1 MAQIITAGQLGEMEN
16 GNRILGE
23 APQLVNS
30 KIAFHGKGNILI
42 CEQSVRI
49 VNSTISFNGSNS
61 IVYLS
66 QSRHHYYLSA
76 SLYNNS
82 TLYIGKNSFLN
93 GTLNIILSEQK
104 HCLIGN
110 ESLILWGIWIRTAD
124 PHLVYDSRTN
134 QRINPSKSVFIGD
147 HVWIGQSAM
156 LLKGTQIDSGSIIGA
171 ASLVA
176 GKKVPYNESWGGNP
190 CRKIADSI
198 FWDGS
203 TVHTWTES
211 ETQLGQ
217 DFSSYAEKR
226 NVSPDEYQF
235 AYDPNRSIP
244 YDEISPMM
252 RSTKSC
258 RIRTWLSKQRICAI
272 FHPRRTKIGFH
283 TKLSQRKNF
292 SKVETTPSHS
302 SEKERRAALW
312 QIQRNGA
319 AHFVFPRSTRRH
331 PHGSNRAQFS
341 SRRPNTARPCPSPVF
356 TRAGLVIYN
365 DPPLHAIG
373 RKTASPT
380 NRFTRQ
386 RRRAG
391 KSHSAL

>member
-23 APQLVNS
+23 ASQLVNS

-110 ESLILWGIWIRTAD
+110 ESLISWGIWIRTAD

-176 GKKVPYNESWGGNP
+176 GKKVPYNES
-190 CRKIADSI
+190 
-198 FWDGS
+198 
-203 TVHTWTES
+203 
-211 ETQLGQ
+211 
-217 DFSSYAEKR
+217 
-226 NVSPDEYQF
+226 
-235 AYDPNRSIP
+235 
-244 YDEISPMM
+244 
-252 RSTKSC
+252 
-258 RIRTWLSKQRICAI
+258 
-272 FHPRRTKIGFH
+272 
-283 TKLSQRKNF
+283 
-292 SKVETTPSHS
+292 
-302 SEKERRAALW
+302 
-312 QIQRNGA
+312 
-319 AHFVFPRSTRRH
+319 
-331 PHGSNRAQFS
+331 
-341 SRRPNTARPCPSPVF
+341 
-356 TRAGLVIYN
+356 
-365 DPPLHAIG
+365 
-373 RKTASPT
+373 
-380 NRFTRQ
+380 
-386 RRRAG
+386 
-391 KSHSAL
+391 